1 MRAIV
6 FDLDGTLVDTFA
18 LSLRGTQHVL
28 RRFVSRPVPDAEVI
42 PLYGIPL
49 RDIMA
54 RLADLPT
61 GQAGGQ
67 TRYHPEQADAMVAA
81 FEDYYL
87 EHQAALVR
95 PFAGVVETLQGLYDG
110 GYPLAILSNKRKEPG
125 LREMELCGLGRFF
138 RPSTG
143 SGHRSVLFL
152 EDLHVPKPAPE
163 ALKQS
168 AEALGVAPAD
178 VLHVGDSALDVQCAR
193 LAGARSAAALWSG
206 LPATAGWGRDALL
219 AQGPDH
225 LLATAED
232 LLALCPPLGSA

>member
-1 MRAIV
+1 MQRMRAIV

-54 RLADLPT
+54 
-61 GQAGGQ
+61 
-67 TRYHPEQADAMVAA
+67 RYHPEQADAMVAA

-125 LREMELCGLGRFF
+125 LREMELCGLSQVF
-138 RPSTG
+138 
-143 SGHRSVLFL
+143 RSVLFL

-178 VLHVGDSALDVQCAR
+178 VLYVGDSALDVQCAR
-193 LAGARSAAALWSG
+193 QSGARSAAALWSG

-225 LLATAED
+225 LLAAAED
-232 LLALCPPLGSA
+232 LLALCPPLGS

>member
-1 MRAIV
+1 MQRMRAIV

-54 RLADLPT
+54 R
-61 GQAGGQ
+61 
-67 TRYHPEQADAMVAA
+67 YHPEQADAMVAA

-95 PFAGVVETLQGLYDG
+95 PFAGVVETLQGLHDG

-232 LLALCPPLGSA
+232 LLALCPPLGSV